1 VIAVGNPFG
10 RGGTVTACIISAR
23 GRHIDIGSYDDFI
36 QIDAPINKSNSGG
49 PSFNLDGKVFA
60 GAGAWTT
67 DVVSAILLAAP
78 AGVFRPARLDHTQ
91 LGRHHVKALGNV
103 LPDDVQRAAAAL
115 TSLVLWFDPRTR
127 AGLTSDAGWRGTI
140 IFQVRERIGE
150 GALATAV
157 GLAGGFA
164 GSTLGPVAALASQ
177 RVSELTFPAFE
188 KLAAHR
194 DWLTRQDRERG

>member
-1 VIAVGNPFG
+1 MERSLPGPAPGPPPANVSCC
-10 RGGTVTACIISAR
+10 RGLSAR
-23 GRHIDIGSYDDFI
+23 SLAVSSINAGS
-36 QIDAPINKSNSGG
+36 A
-49 PSFNLDGKVFA
+49 
-60 GAGAWTT
+60 
-67 DVVSAILLAAP
+67 LAAP

-177 RVSELTFPAFE
+177 RCVRAYAARTFPAFE

-194 DWLTRQDRERG
+194 DWLTCQDRERG